1 MSVICNNILPNIH
14 TRRKSAEMTAFFLYC
29 PFSYTSRAGA
39 WMEWDVKMSP
49 GFPAGTWTQC
59 NPLALWYPTL
69 ILQNC
74 TSLGRNK
81 QLLLWSVCHEFR
93 SLWKVTLFLNTWEF
107 TWFAK
112 CHLKSYCSWVPV
124 TSACTCNLKVLLI
137 QLVGQVCIKQA
148 WVNITSPNYNWKASL
163 R

>member
-81 QLLLWSVCHEFR
+81 QLLLWSVCHQFR

-124 TSACTCNLKVLLI
+124 TSASPK
-137 QLVGQVCIKQA
+137 LVIGIAFLSSNVYMQ
-148 WVNITSPNYNWKASL
+148 P
-163 R
+163 

>member
-1 MSVICNNILPNIH
+1 MWKTAYDIITWRIIYERIMSVICNNILPNIH

-39 WMEWDVKMSP
+39 GMEWDIKMSP

-74 TSLGRNK
+74 TSLGRNNNYYSGQSVTCFGADGK
-81 QLLLWSVCHEFR
+81 SLCFWTPGSSRDLLNVISRVIVHESRFPQR
-93 SLWKVTLFLNTWEF
+93 PQN
-107 TWFAK
+107 
-112 CHLKSYCSWVPV
+112 
-124 TSACTCNLKVLLI
+124 
-137 QLVGQVCIKQA
+137 
-148 WVNITSPNYNWKASL
+148 
-163 R
+163 

>member
-1 MSVICNNILPNIH
+1 
-14 TRRKSAEMTAFFLYC
+14 
-29 PFSYTSRAGA
+29 
-39 WMEWDVKMSP
+39 MEWDIKMSP

-74 TSLGRNK
+74 TSLGRNN
-81 QLLLWSVCHEFR
+81 QPLLWSVCHLFQ
-93 SLWKVTLFLNTWEF
+93 SLWKVTLLLNTWEF

-112 CHLKSYCSWVPV
+112 CHLKSYCSWFRFPQHPQNWW
-124 TSACTCNLKVLLI
+124 SALLSCQVMYKCNHKVLLI
-137 QLVGQVCIKQA
+137 QLVEQVCIKQA

-163 R
+163 K